1 MDREVRRMTGPVL
14 APLGGRIG
22 GRVEGIDLG
31 GAVNDATLE
40 WIRNALDERKVLVFP
55 GQKLDAPAFHDFA
68 SRLGELQHHVL
79 RKYRHADFPGLSWLT
94 NVAQDGSVDKF
105 GVIRATS
112 WHTDGSYTQEP
123 PMLGIL
129 YALEVPSRGG
139 ATIFADMCHAHDSLD
154 AATRA
159 KLAGL
164 TGLHLHGAG
173 PGGDMYEGSL
183 ADDQEEGF
191 RDAVHPAVATHP
203 RTGRK
208 LLYVN
213 ATHTRK
219 FAEIETA
226 ESVALV
232 KDLMSHATQPDNL
245 YTHDWS
251 VGDLLIWD
259 ERSTMHRGAG
269 DYPPTDRRIKLR
281 AIVQT
286 LSA

>member
-1 MDREVRRMTGPVL
+1 MDEPVL
-14 APLGGRIG
+14 TSLGPHLGGR
-22 GRVEGIDLG
+22 VDGIDT
-31 GAVNDATLE
+31 GAALDDATVA
-40 WIRNALDERKVLVFP
+40 WIRDALIDRKVLVFP
-55 GQKLDAPAFHDFA
+55 GQKLDAAGFHQFA
-68 SRLGELQHHVL
+68 RRLGSLQQHVL
-79 RKYRHADFPGLSWLT
+79 RKYRHDDFPELSWLT
-94 NVAQDGSVDKF
+94 NVAKDGSVDKF
-105 GVIRATS
+105 GVMRATS
-112 WHTDGSYTQEP
+112 WHTDGSYTQDP

-154 AATRA
+154 EPTRT

-173 PGGDMYEGSL
+173 PGGDMYDGSL

-191 RDAVHPAVATHP
+191 RDAVHPAVGMHP
-203 RTGRK
+203 LTGAK

-219 FAEIETA
+219 FAEMETG

-232 KDLMSHATQPDNL
+232 EGLMAHATQPENL

-281 AIVQT
+281 AIVQELGT
-286 LSA
+286 